1 VGHSETS
8 GATPREARVIDWFR
22 HPTGQPD
29 DPAVIPSEAWL
40 TAQTVVEQTGLY
52 ENRRQCIRELNRLH
66 ERGVLLRA
74 GNRYRYR
81 PSSWTGVMF
90 T

>member
-1 VGHSETS
+1 MSLQAMI

-22 HPTGQPD
+22 HPTGLPVD
-29 DPAVIPSEAWL
+29 SAIVPTDAWFN
-40 TAQTVVEQTGLY
+40 AQEVMEQTGLY
-52 ENRRQCIRELNRLH
+52 ANRRQCLVELNRLH
-66 ERGVLLRA
+66 ERGALLRI

-81 PSSWTGVMF
+81 PSSWTSVQF

>member
-1 VGHSETS
+1 MS

-22 HPTGQPD
+22 HPTGLPV
-29 DPAVIPSEAWL
+29 DPAIVPSEAWW
-40 TAQTVVEQTGLY
+40 TAQDVVEQTGLY
-52 ENRRQCIRELNRLH
+52 ANRRQCLDELNRLR
-66 ERGVLLRA
+66 ERGVLLKA

-81 PSSWTGVMF
+81 PSTWTGVQF